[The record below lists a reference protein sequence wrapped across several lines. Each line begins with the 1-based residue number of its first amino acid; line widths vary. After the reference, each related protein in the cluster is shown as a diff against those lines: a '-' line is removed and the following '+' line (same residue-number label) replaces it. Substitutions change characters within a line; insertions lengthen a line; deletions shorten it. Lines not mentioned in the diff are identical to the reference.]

1 MLVLD
6 TIVALMAGLIIFPA
20 CFAYNIQP
28 DSGPNLLFITLPN
41 VFNAMPGG
49 RIWGTLFFVFM
60 FFAAISTI
68 VAVFQDLI
76 SFATDLTGC
85 SVKKAALLN
94 CLVIIV
100 LSVPC
105 VLGFN
110 LWSGFTPLGAGT
122 GVLDLEDFLVSNNI
136 LPLGSLVYVAFCTSR
151 YGWGWEKFLGEA
163 NTGKGISFPSGV
175 RFYIKWILP
184 AIMLFIF
191 LQGYYAKFFHK

>member
-1 MLVLD
+1 M
-6 TIVALMAGLIIFPA
+6 
-20 CFAYNIQP
+20 
-28 DSGPNLLFITLPN
+28 
-41 VFNAMPGG
+41 
-49 RIWGTLFFVFM
+49 
-60 FFAAISTI
+60 
-68 VAVFQDLI
+68 
-76 SFATDLTGC
+76 
-85 SVKKAALLN
+85 N

-100 LSVPC
+100 LSIPC

-110 LWSGFTPLGAGT
+110 HWSGFTPLGAGT

-191 LQGYYAKFFHK
+191 LQGYYAKFFS